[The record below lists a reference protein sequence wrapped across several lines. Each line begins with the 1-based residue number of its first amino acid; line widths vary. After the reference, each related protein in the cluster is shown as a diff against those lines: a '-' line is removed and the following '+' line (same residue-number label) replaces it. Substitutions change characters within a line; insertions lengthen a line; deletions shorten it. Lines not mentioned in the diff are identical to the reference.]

1 MNRFWSLHH
10 NMAPPQEMMA
20 PDPGQVLGLPLP
32 PHGHLG
38 LPGHLPPP
46 GAEASCVRNPV
57 APVQHASHARPQ
69 AGEGDLDPQL
79 SLYP

>member
-1 MNRFWSLHH
+1 
-10 NMAPPQEMMA
+10 MMA
-20 PDPGQVLGLPLP
+20 PDTGQVLGFPLP

>member
-1 MNRFWSLHH
+1 
-10 NMAPPQEMMA
+10 MA

-46 GAEASCVRNPV
+46 AAEASCVPNLV
-57 APVQHASHARPQ
+57 APVQNTGHSRPQ
-69 AGEGDLDPQL
+69 AGEGDLDSQL
-79 SLYP
+79 SLYPALLQLLLV